1 MQDYRKLRVWE
12 RAHQHT
18 LAVYKSTRPFPEDER
33 YGLTAQLR
41 RSAYSVPANTAEG
54 CGRFSQRDLAR
65 FLDIAMGSAKETGY
79 HLLLARDLGYLHQ
92 PSYDALQEENEAIC
106 RMLMSLIRGYESN
119 HY

>member
-1 MQDYRKLRVWE
+1 
-12 RAHQHT
+12 
-18 LAVYKSTRPFPEDER
+18 
-33 YGLTAQLR
+33 
-41 RSAYSVPANTAEG
+41 
-54 CGRFSQRDLAR
+54 
-65 FLDIAMGSAKETGY
+65 MGSAKETGY